1 MESICCHACYNIRR
15 SVISFKAPIPDS
27 ENNPVFV
34 VHDIW
39 MCIFIDQYTHM
50 TAMNS
55 KAILSRQYAMV
66 YANLWIVY
74 WSLNGSLFLL
84 KCPQPAAFSLA
95 SVKTGWLHKNRAA
108 GLCSAPPDGGFHIF
122 YLEGVWMTLSRHCHY
137 SLLFMLDL
145 FILKLCILW
154 QGFFF
159 CVCILLS
166 GHKAH
171 TPIELL
177 AANVCVWWIYVYCT
191 LLLLISVP
199 FRATWGKNVIPDVE
213 PYDA

>member
-1 MESICCHACYNIRR
+1 MESICCHNIRR

-108 GLCSAPPDGGFHIF
+108 GLCSAPPDGGFHVF
-122 YLEGVWMTLSRHCHY
+122 YLEGVWMTLSL
-137 SLLFMLDL
+137 SL
-145 FILKLCILW
+145 FITVHVRSVHFKTVYFVAR
-154 QGFFF
+154 FFF
-159 CVCILLS
+159 FFV
-166 GHKAH
+166 
-171 TPIELL
+171 
-177 AANVCVWWIYVYCT
+177 YVYSC
-191 LLLLISVP
+191 LGIKHIRPLNSLQP
-199 FRATWGKNVIPDVE
+199 MCA
-213 PYDA
+213 YDEYMCIAHFYAW

>member
-1 MESICCHACYNIRR
+1 MESICCHNIRR

-55 KAILSRQYAMV
+55 KAIPSRQYAMV

-159 CVCILLS
+159 FFV
-166 GHKAH
+166 
-171 TPIELL
+171 
-177 AANVCVWWIYVYCT
+177 YVYSC
-191 LLLLISVP
+191 LGIKHIRPLNSLQP
-199 FRATWGKNVIPDVE
+199 MCA
-213 PYDA
+213 YDEYMCIAHFYSW

>member
-1 MESICCHACYNIRR
+1 MESICCHTCYNIKR

-122 YLEGVWMTLSRHCHY
+122 YLEGVWMTLSL
-137 SLLFMLDL
+137 SL
-145 FILKLCILW
+145 FITVHVRSVHFETVYFVTRF
-154 QGFFF
+154 FFF

-177 AANVCVWWIYVYCT
+177 AAHVCVWWLYVYCT
-191 LLLLISVP
+191 LLLLISVL
-199 FRATWGKNVIPDVE
+199 FRATWGKNVIPDVK